1 MIRKLLAA
9 ALLLSALPAAAQ
21 DLKSFEARTTVHVLK
36 NGWTFLLVERPEAP
50 VFSFFTLADV
60 GSAQEVPGITGLAHM
75 FEHMAFKGTENIGT
89 ANYPEE
95 KKALDTLEAAYQAY
109 QTERLSPKADAK
121 KVQELFKAFKAR
133 QEEAEKFVVKNE
145 FDDLLSRE
153 GGVGLNAFTGADE
166 TGFFYSLPA
175 NKIELYAFLESE
187 RFAHP
192 VFREFY
198 EERDVVQEERRQS
211 TESQPVGRMVEQ
223 FVAASFAAHP
233 YHHPTIGY
241 ASDLQSFTRT
251 DAESFFRANYAPA
264 NLITAIVG
272 DIHPK
277 ELIPLLD
284 RYFERIPARPKPQPL
299 RTVEPPQTAE
309 KLVILEDPAQP
320 FYLEAYHKPSSTDP
334 DQAVYDAID
343 DILSGGRTSR
353 LYRSLVRDKRLAV
366 QVQSFSGFPGK
377 KYPNLWAVLAIPSVG
392 VTNEQAQ
399 AAIHAEI
406 DRLKSEDVSDEELAR
421 FKTRAKARLV
431 RGLRDNQGIANQL
444 AEYQRLYGDWRELFR
459 TIDRLDK
466 VTKADIRRVAGQ
478 TFQKTN
484 RTVTEIVTVKAQGG
498 GAPAMPAMPTMPAGA
513 PPPTPGS
520 R

>member
-1 MIRKLLAA
+1 MIRKLLAT
-9 ALLLSALPAAAQ
+9 ALLLPALAALAAIPAAAQ
-21 DLKSFEARTTVHVLK
+21 DLQSFEARTTVHVLK
-36 NGWTFLLVERPEAP
+36 NGWTFILVERPEAP

-89 ANYPEE
+89 TNYAEE
-95 KKALDTLEAAYQAY
+95 KKAMDALETAYQAY
-109 QTERLSPKADAK
+109 QAERLSPKADAK
-121 KVQELFKAFKAR
+121 KVEALFQAFKAR
-133 QEEAEKFVVKNE
+133 QEEAAKFVVKNE

-153 GGVGLNAFTGADE
+153 GGVGLNAFTAADE
-166 TGFFYSLPA
+166 TGYFYSLPA
-175 NKIELYAFLESE
+175 NKTELFAYLESE
-187 RFAHP
+187 RFYHP

-211 TESQPVGRMVEQ
+211 TESQPIGRLIEQ
-223 FVAASFAAHP
+223 FVAASFTAHP

-251 DAESFFRANYAPA
+251 DAENFFRANYAPG
-264 NLITAIVG
+264 NLVTVVVG
-272 DIHPK
+272 DIHSQ
-277 ELIPLLD
+277 ELIPILD
-284 RYFERIPARPKPQPL
+284 RYFERIPARPRPQPL
-299 RTVEPPQTAE
+299 RTVEPPQPAE
-309 KLVILEDPAQP
+309 KLVILEDPSQP
-320 FYLEAYHKPSSTDP
+320 VYLEAYHKPASTDP
-334 DQAVYDAID
+334 DQPVYDAID

-353 LYRSLVRDKRLAV
+353 LYRSLVRDQHLAV

-392 VTNEQAQ
+392 VTNEKVQ

-406 DRLKSEDVSDEELAR
+406 DRLQKADVSDEELAR
-421 FKTRAKARLV
+421 WKTRAKARLV

-444 AEYQRLYGDWRELFR
+444 GEYQRLYGDWRELFR

-466 VTKADIRRVAGQ
+466 VTKADVRRVAGQ
-478 TFQKTN
+478 AFQKTN
-484 RTVTEIVTVKAQGG
+484 RTVTEIVTAKTAGS
-498 GAPAMPAMPTMPAGA
+498 GA
-513 PPPTPGS
+513 PPAPPAPGS